1 MSNSTDK
8 LFPEEL
14 AIKIK
19 NRTLVDI
26 EISRLTPNPVNPPER
41 TASNS
46 SFLSLKKGIRELGVL
61 ETIHYCGDTM
71 TLINGH
77 RRAICAK
84 ANNIESLSAYRY
96 DGLSKIERD
105 ILFKHL
111 NTTSNSYSGSQMLHT
126 FLCGGTVEDRVATE
140 CNSIIEI
147 GNYEKIGIGMEYLQT
162 IRDKRKSPG
171 SFLSGISMYCKVI
184 GDQSM
189 REKNKVLYWMLYVGT
204 AHRIKSLISLK
215 CPAHLIKKAVNTKK
229 PVMGTWVI
237 TAG

>member
-1 MSNSTDK
+1 MSNSVDK

-14 AIKIK
+14 AQKIK
-19 NRTLVDI
+19 NRVLTDI
-26 EISRLTPNPVNPPER
+26 LISSLKPNPVNPPER

-46 SFLSLKKGIRELGVL
+46 AFLTLKKGIRELGVL
-61 ETIHYCGDTM
+61 ETIHFCGDTM

-77 RRAICAK
+77 RRTICAK
-84 ANNIESLSAYRY
+84 ANGIESLMAYRY
-96 DGLSKIERD
+96 DGLSKTERD

-126 FLCGGTVEDRVATE
+126 FLCGGKVEDQYAND
-140 CNSIIEI
+140 CNTIIQI
-147 GNYEKIGIGMEYLQT
+147 GDYEKIGVGMEYLQT
-162 IRDKRKSPG
+162 IRDKRKSPN
-171 SFLSGISMYCKVI
+171 SFLSGVYEYCKVI
-184 GDQSM
+184 GDQSI
-189 REKNKVLYWMLYVGT
+189 REKNKVLHWMLYVGT